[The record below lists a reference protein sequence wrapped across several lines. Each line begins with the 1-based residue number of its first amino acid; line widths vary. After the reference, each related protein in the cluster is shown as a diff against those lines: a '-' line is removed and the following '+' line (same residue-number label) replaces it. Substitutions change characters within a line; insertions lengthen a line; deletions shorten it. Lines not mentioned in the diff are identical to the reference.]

1 MLPLTFASEGDWVI
15 VRKVSGAAE
24 TKKHLEDLGFV
35 AGAEI
40 QVISSHGGNLIIKI
54 KDSSLALVKEMA
66 ARIMVSAA

>member
-15 VRKVSGAAE
+15 VRKISGAAE

-35 AGAEI
+35 VGAEI

-66 ARIMVSAA
+66 SRIMVSAA

>member
-24 TKKHLEDLGFV
+24 TKKHLEDLGCV
-35 AGAEI
+35 VGAEI

-54 KDSSLALVKEMA
+54 KDSSLALVREMA
-66 ARIMVSAA
+66 SRIMVSAA

>member
-35 AGAEI
+35 VGAEI

-54 KDSSLALVKEMA
+54 KDSSLELVKEMA

>member
-1 MLPLTFASEGDWVI
+1 MLPLTFASEGDGVI

-35 AGAEI
+35 VGAEI

-54 KDSSLALVKEMA
+54 KDSSLALVREMA
-66 ARIMVSAA
+66 SRIMVSAA